1 MSIFFSPDEPKIIDS
16 HTGRMT
22 RLRPRSQ
29 SFSREKDNTILIKK
43 RSYLR
48 NTQVVH
54 ECTELRTLR
63 EAYDS
68 FIFMFSEFNKQ
79 NGPNITGNYMS
90 NNFLHFKAA
99 FEPFLMHASHYFNSS
114 EHCHA
119 VRRYSPLLQFSAK
132 VLREWSNLVSTMN
145 KIASSVVLPHL
156 HVLQNDYEM
165 LNQDVS
171 TLSSL
176 VTNRSYYKDELY
188 SASNYLKHQIT
199 SCYQATYDVF
209 AHESDRGIKKSQIA
223 ALKQQ
228 IVLLSRDVNEN
239 FLGLLPNSVT
249 STPEMTRAK
258 THMKAACGDIVAL
271 IEAGYF
277 FRRRMDKI
285 QTQMSILHMSLCN
298 MLDKVQI
305 KYEIDVEPI
314 GGKNQNNDESEPQS
328 QLPSR
333 PQSPMASQYQTQTF
347 SRSQPASQTSRSTEG
362 DNENYVENDDD
373 NNDTN
378 NFAYSPENTESF
390 ENGNENINEI
400 VDDIGLMLNINV
412 RSESGTIE
420 KLSTIKK
427 KLERNTS
434 SLSRTTNLSR
444 VSIPPPIRSRGFSKT
459 SLPTPRKL
467 K

>member
-1 MSIFFSPDEPKIIDS
+1 MSIFFSPDEPKLIDN
-16 HTGRMT
+16 HTGRMI

-43 RSYLR
+43 RSFLR
-48 NTQVVH
+48 NAQVVP
-54 ECTELRTLR
+54 ECTELRSLR

-99 FEPFLMHASHYFNSS
+99 FEPFLLHASHYFNSS

-145 KIASSVVLPHL
+145 KIASSIVLPHL

-176 VTNRSYYKDELY
+176 VTSRSYYKDELY

-209 AHESDRGIKKSQIA
+209 AHESDRGIKKSQIN

-228 IVLLSRDVNEN
+228 IVLLSRDINVN

-249 STPEMTRAK
+249 STPEMTRVK
-258 THMKAACGDIVAL
+258 THMKAACGDIVSL

-285 QTQMSILHMSLCN
+285 QNQMSILHVSLCN

-314 GGKNQNNDESEPQS
+314 GGKNGNDETRSQS
-328 QLPSR
+328 Q
-333 PQSPMASQYQTQTF
+333 MTQTF
-347 SRSQPASQTSRSTEG
+347 SRSQPISRNSKQIE
-362 DNENYVENDDD
+362 NENEIEIEEEEEVDKENNDD
-373 NNDTN
+373 

-390 ENGNENINEI
+390 ENNGEEINDI
-400 VDDIGLMLNINV
+400 VNDIGLMLNINV
-412 RSESGTIE
+412 RNESGTIE

-427 KLERNTS
+427 KLERNSS

-459 SLPTPRKL
+459 ALPTPRKL

>member
-1 MSIFFSPDEPKIIDS
+1 MSIFYSPDEPKIIDS

-22 RLRPRSQ
+22 RLRPRSH
-29 SFSREKDNTILIKK
+29 SFSREKDNTLLIKK
-43 RSYLR
+43 RSYLK

-63 EAYDS
+63 ESYDG
-68 FIFMFSEFNKQ
+68 FISMFSEFNKQ
-79 NGPNITGNYMS
+79 NGPSIIGNYMS
-90 NNFLHFKAA
+90 SNFLHFKAA

-132 VLREWSNLVSTMN
+132 VLREWSILVSTMN

-156 HVLQNDYEM
+156 HVLQNDFEM
-165 LNQDVS
+165 LNDDVS
-171 TLSSL
+171 TISSL
-176 VTNRSYYKDELY
+176 VTNRSYYRDELY

-209 AHESDRGIKKSQIA
+209 AHESDKGIKKSQLT

-228 IVLLSRDVNEN
+228 IVLLSRDINEN
-239 FLGLLPNSVT
+239 FLGLLPNILT

-258 THMKAACGDIVAL
+258 THMKAACGDIIAL
-271 IEAGYF
+271 LDAGYF

-285 QTQMSILHMSLCN
+285 QTQMSILHINLCN

-314 GGKNQNNDESEPQS
+314 GGRNHNNDESEVQS
-328 QLPSR
+328 QLQATS
-333 PQSPMASQYQTQTF
+333 F
-347 SRSQPASQTSRSTEG
+347 SRSQPISQSQRLVQAEEEFTPE
-362 DNENYVENDDD
+362 DENN
-373 NNDTN
+373 NNDAS
-378 NFAYSPENTESF
+378 NFTYDPENSESM
-390 ENGNENINEI
+390 EAGGENINEI

-412 RSESGTIE
+412 RSENGTIE

-434 SLSRTTNLSR
+434 SLSRTANLSR
-444 VSIPPPIRSRGFSKT
+444 VSIPPPINSRGFSRT
-459 SLPTPRKL
+459 SLSTPRKP